1 MLQLIACSA
10 GRQTACARSAQ
21 RPRSG
26 SATSSSWQGRCLA
39 RSGTCEPSRGRLGP
53 ARHRHAERLRFPACT
68 TAPGRPRNY
77 LRVSARSAADT
88 SPALPSSASR
98 MSPRPG
104 DFCRLTPSR
113 ARGRQNGPLAADHHF
128 GIAGCRGSNADPGV
142 AGASILCVARGAARK
157 SRPSAG
163 RVCEEDVEQLAAV
176 RESRQHGTG
185 LGASHH
191 RAARRG
197 LMFAQ
202 MSFLR
207 EHYDRARDR
216 VQTAC
221 ACRSTVFAA
230 RRIARSG
237 PCKPGSG
244 RPGHTSRRACP
255 SAFDSRLA
263 PGAEVRPVF
272 CRSGNFVAQPPS
284 RARRRQKG

>member
-1 MLQLIACSA
+1 MAPLLPII
-10 GRQTACARSAQ
+10 
-21 RPRSG
+21 
-26 SATSSSWQGRCLA
+26 TSQ
-39 RSGTCEPSRGRLGP
+39 
-53 ARHRHAERLRFPACT
+53 
-68 TAPGRPRNY
+68 
-77 LRVSARSAADT
+77 
-88 SPALPSSASR
+88 
-98 MSPRPG
+98 
-104 DFCRLTPSR
+104 SR
-113 ARGRQNGPLAADHHF
+113 AVTGR
-128 GIAGCRGSNADPGV
+128 NADPGV

-157 SRPSAG
+157 VRPSAG
-163 RVCEEDVEQLAAV
+163 RVCEEDVELLAAV

-185 LGASHH
+185 LGARHH

-216 VQTAC
+216 IQTAC

-237 PCKPGSG
+237 PCKPDSG

-255 SAFDSRLA
+255 SAFDFRLA
-263 PGAEVRPVF
+263 PGAKVRPVF

-284 RARRRQKG
+284 RARRRHKWPPCCQSSPRDRGVSRVEMPTGTLPELRLDASP

>member
-1 MLQLIACSA
+1 MAPLLPIITSQSRCVA
-10 GRQTACARSAQ
+10 GR
-21 RPRSG
+21 
-26 SATSSSWQGRCLA
+26 
-39 RSGTCEPSRGRLGP
+39 
-53 ARHRHAERLRFPACT
+53 
-68 TAPGRPRNY
+68 
-77 LRVSARSAADT
+77 
-88 SPALPSSASR
+88 
-98 MSPRPG
+98 
-104 DFCRLTPSR
+104 
-113 ARGRQNGPLAADHHF
+113 
-128 GIAGCRGSNADPGV
+128 NADPGV
-142 AGASILCVARGAARK
+142 AGAWILCVARGAARK
-157 SRPSAG
+157 SPTLRGSRLRKKMSSCWLRFERAG
-163 RVCEEDVEQLAAV
+163 SMAPGSVQ
-176 RESRQHGTG
+176 G
-185 LGASHH
+185 HH

-207 EHYDRARDR
+207 EHYDRARDK

-263 PGAEVRPVF
+263 TGAEVRPVF

-284 RARRRQKG
+284 RARRRQKWPPCCQSSPRDRGVSRVEMRTGTLLELRSYASP

>member
-1 MLQLIACSA
+1 MAPLLPIIISGSRRVA
-10 GRQTACARSAQ
+10 GRMLTSALLEFRSYASPEE
-21 RPRSG
+21 RPE
-26 SATSSSWQGRCLA
+26 SA
-39 RSGTCEPSRGRLGP
+39 
-53 ARHRHAERLRFPACT
+53 
-68 TAPGRPRNY
+68 
-77 LRVSARSAADT
+77 
-88 SPALPSSASR
+88 
-98 MSPRPG
+98 
-104 DFCRLTPSR
+104 
-113 ARGRQNGPLAADHHF
+113 
-128 GIAGCRGSNADPGV
+128 
-142 AGASILCVARGAARK
+142 
-157 SRPSAG
+157 RPSAG

-185 LGASHH
+185 LGAGHH

-207 EHYDRARDR
+207 KHYDRARDR

-244 RPGHTSRRACP
+244 RPGHTARRACP

-263 PGAEVRPVF
+263 PGAGVRPVF
-272 CRSGNFVAQPPS
+272 CRSGNFVAHPPS
-284 RARRRQKG
+284 RARGRQKG